1 MVRIINCN
9 LTSQPFKAYFG
20 IDDFNPCF
28 EALNHSFSYL
38 EWVGDGVCDDP
49 SNIIE
54 CQYDGGDCCLD
65 VIDDTYCSACEC
77 YGYLTT
83 TLDSQGPVI
92 ISYFNGT
99 HDVEVEYSFDDDL
112 IPTTLTDL
120 MEESSGVTTETTSTP
135 ETFTDV
141 EDFNYVDIDMLQ
153 KNDDK
158 SKGTILPYNFCMLLF
173 CISVDIILRPWLET

>member
-1 MVRIINCN
+1 MVRIINSN
-9 LTSQPFKAYFG
+9 FTSRHFKAYFG

-83 TLDSQGPVI
+83 TPEGQGPVI
-92 ISYFNGT
+92 ISFFNGT
-99 HDVEVEYSFDDDL
+99 HDVEVEYSFDQGL
-112 IPTTLTDL
+112 PT
-120 MEESSGVTTETTSTP
+120 SFP
-135 ETFTDV
+135 
-141 EDFNYVDIDMLQ
+141 
-153 KNDDK
+153 
-158 SKGTILPYNFCMLLF
+158 
-173 CISVDIILRPWLET
+173 